1 MWSRYESEKFFRA
14 LTVTGRLIGF
24 GHRAQVGKDTAAFS
38 AELTTFAFADKIR
51 LLVLQMNPYIKEADA
66 HLRDLY
72 INEESWQQLKC
83 EYHEIRH
90 YLQELGAGARDI
102 IDPNLWI
109 DCLLGDIDY
118 FRGTGMDCAIT
129 DVRYPNEAKMILAR
143 GGELIRIDRPGVT
156 RLDHPSE
163 CALDDWT
170 DWDHVIENDGTLG
183 EFEDKVRAL
192 LGGP

>member
-24 GHRAQVGKDTAAFS
+24 GHRAQVGKDTAAFF
-38 AELTTFAFADKIR
+38 AGLTGFAFADKIR
-51 LLVLQMNPYIKEADA
+51 LLVLQLNPYIKEADA

-118 FRGTGMDCAIT
+118 FRSTGMDCAVT

-192 LGGP
+192 LVGP

>member
-1 MWSRYESEKFFRA
+1 M
-14 LTVTGRLIGF
+14 
-24 GHRAQVGKDTAAFS
+24 
-38 AELTTFAFADKIR
+38 
-51 LLVLQMNPYIKEADA
+51 
-66 HLRDLY
+66 
-72 INEESWQQLKC
+72 
-83 EYHEIRH
+83 
-90 YLQELGAGARDI
+90 GAGARDI

-163 CALDDWT
+163 CALDDWS

-192 LGGP
+192 IGGP

>member
-24 GHRAQVGKDTAAFS
+24 AHRAQVGKDTAAN
-38 AELTTFAFADKIR
+38 AAGLDRFAFADKIR
-51 LLVLQMNPYIKEADA
+51 LLILQLNPYIKQAGA
-66 HLRDLY
+66 HLLDLY
-72 INEESWQQLKC
+72 DEEAGWQQLKC
-83 EYHEIRH
+83 EYHEIRQ
-90 YLQELGAGARDI
+90 YLQELGAGGRDI

-109 DCLLGDIDY
+109 TSLLGDVDY
-118 FRGTGMDCAIT
+118 FRGVGRDCAIT
-129 DVRYPNEAKMILAR
+129 DVRYPNEAEIILAR

-163 CALDDWT
+163 CALDDWS

-192 LGGP
+192 IGGP